1 MTDAN
6 YADDLTLL
14 ASTPTQVESLLNGQE
29 QAESIDLYVNANKT
43 VYIRFKQKGLIS
55 TLKLMDQFILL

>member
-14 ASTPTQVESLLNGQE
+14 TNTPTQVESQLHHIKQVVENIG
-29 QAESIDLYVNANKT
+29 LYVNANKAE
-43 VYIRFKQKGLIS
+43 
-55 TLKLMDQFILL
+55 